1 MVNDLLK
8 KLIRING
15 YKPVTLKK
23 SELNNN
29 QNIETK
35 VTENIDGS
43 YTIECREE

>member
-23 SELNNN
+23 SDLNN
-29 QNIETK
+29 QEDVETK

-43 YTIECREE
+43 ITIEFREG